1 LIQRF
6 VSTKKAACAHTRRF
20 EEKLRIVV
28 FDMDGVLVDVKSS
41 WQFVHQAFGASNW
54 ENVKRYLNGQITYSE
69 FMRRDIA
76 LWGRR
81 VHIDMISCILSKAP
95 LMPGATEA
103 FDCLKMAGLK
113 TALISAGVS
122 ILADRLRAILGLD
135 RVFANRILTDQQG
148 FLTGEGEETV
158 GLLDKLKV
166 LKKVVALDNVSLSE
180 CAVVGDS
187 VYDVP
192 MFNEAGLR
200 IAFNTNED
208 SVRKAADVVIE
219 KKDLREILPY
229 VVGCSD

>member
-1 LIQRF
+1 LIPRF
-6 VSTKKAACAHTRRF
+6 VSTKKTTSAHARRF
-20 EEKLRIVV
+20 EEKLRIIA

-41 WQFVHQAFGASNW
+41 WQFIHEAFGASNS

-69 FMRRDIA
+69 LMRRDIA

-81 VHIDMISCILSKAP
+81 VHISAR
-95 LMPGATEA
+95 GATQA

-122 ILADRLRAILGLD
+122 VLADRLRAILGLD
-135 RVFANRILTDQQG
+135 LVFANSVLTDQQG

-166 LKKVVALDNVSLSE
+166 LKKLAALENVSVSE

-187 VYDVP
+187 IYYIP

-229 VVGCSD
+229 LVGRLN